1 MKYFKIIIILFTFVA
16 QPLSRLT
23 ENSKLFTVDM
33 TKLLRYSD
41 FGKNIIAANN
51 IARKKLQSENK
62 KLEKKLLLEEKELS
76 ELRTIISIDEFRPK
90 ALEFD
95 KKVTIIRKGQREK
108 EENLNKKVRREEAD
122 FFKKIY
128 PILYELLIERG
139 GLVLIDQRNAILWDN
154 SVDLTDDA
162 IAVINRV
169 VGSGI
174 KTN

>member
-1 MKYFKIIIILFTFVA
+1 MTSLKIALILLCLLF
-16 QPLSRLT
+16 QPLLAEEKSV
-23 ENSKLFTVDM
+23 LFTVDM
-33 TKLLRYSD
+33 SQLLRSSD
-41 FGKNIIAANN
+41 FGKNIIANN
-51 IARKKLQSENK
+51 NAARQNLQNENND
-62 KLEKKLLLEEKELS
+62 LEEKLLIEEKELS
-76 ELRTIISIDEFRPK
+76 ELRKILSIDEFRPK

-108 EENLNKKVRREEAD
+108 EENLNKKVRREETD

-139 GLVLIDQRNAILWDN
+139 GLVLVDQRNAILWDN

-162 IAVINRV
+162 IALINQALA
-169 VGSGI
+169 SGI

>member
-1 MKYFKIIIILFTFVA
+1 MTSLKIALILLCLLF
-16 QPLSRLT
+16 QPLLAEEKSV
-23 ENSKLFTVDM
+23 LFTVDM
-33 TKLLRYSD
+33 SQLLRSSD
-41 FGKNIIAANN
+41 FGKNIIANN
-51 IARKKLQSENK
+51 NAARQNLQNENND
-62 KLEKKLLLEEKELS
+62 LEEKLLIEEKELS
-76 ELRTIISIDEFRPK
+76 ELRKTLSIDEFRPK

-108 EENLNKKVRREEAD
+108 EENLNKKVRREETD

-139 GLVLIDQRNAILWDN
+139 GLVLVDQRNAILWDN

-162 IAVINRV
+162 IALINQALA
-169 VGSGI
+169 SGI

>member
-1 MKYFKIIIILFTFVA
+1 MTHFKIVLFLLCLLF
-16 QPLSRLT
+16 QPLLAEEKSV
-23 ENSKLFTVDM
+23 LFTVDM
-33 TKLLRYSD
+33 SKLLRSSD
-41 FGKNIIAANN
+41 FGKNIIAVNN
-51 IARKKLQSENK
+51 AARQNLQNENNN
-62 KLEKKLLLEEKELS
+62 LEEKLLIEEKELS
-76 ELRTIISIDEFRPK
+76 ELRKTISIDEFRPK

-108 EENLNKKVRREEAD
+108 EENLNKKVRREESD

-139 GLVLIDQRNAILWDN
+139 GLVLIDQRNAVLWDN

-169 VGSGI
+169 LGSGI
-174 KTN
+174 KTK

>member
-1 MKYFKIIIILFTFVA
+1 MTSLKIALILLCLLF
-16 QPLSRLT
+16 QPLLAEEKSV
-23 ENSKLFTVDM
+23 LFTVDM
-33 TKLLRYSD
+33 SQLLRSSD
-41 FGKNIIAANN
+41 FGKNIIANN
-51 IARKKLQSENK
+51 NAARQNLQNENND
-62 KLEKKLLLEEKELS
+62 LEEKLLIEEKELS
-76 ELRTIISIDEFRPK
+76 ELRKILSIDEFRPK

-108 EENLNKKVRREEAD
+108 EENLNKKARREETD

-139 GLVLIDQRNAILWDN
+139 GLVLVDQRNAILWDN

-162 IAVINRV
+162 IALINQALA
-169 VGSGI
+169 SGI

>member
-1 MKYFKIIIILFTFVA
+1 MTHFKIVLFLLCILF
-16 QPLSRLT
+16 QPLLAEEKSV
-23 ENSKLFTVDM
+23 LFTVDM
-33 TKLLRYSD
+33 SKLLRSSD
-41 FGKNIIAANN
+41 FGKNIIAVNN
-51 IARKKLQSENK
+51 AARQNLQNENNN
-62 KLEKKLLLEEKELS
+62 LEEKLLIEEKELS
-76 ELRTIISIDEFRPK
+76 ELRKTISIDEFRPK

-108 EENLNKKVRREEAD
+108 EENLNKKVRKEETD

-128 PILYELLIERG
+128 PILYELLIEHG

-169 VGSGI
+169 LGSGDE
-174 KTN
+174 TN

>member
-1 MKYFKIIIILFTFVA
+1 MTSLKIALFLLCLLF
-16 QPLSRLT
+16 QPLLAEEKSV
-23 ENSKLFTVDM
+23 LFTVDM
-33 TKLLRYSD
+33 SKLLRSSD
-41 FGKNIIAANN
+41 FGKNIIANKNAARQNLQNENN
-51 IARKKLQSENK
+51 D
-62 KLEKKLLLEEKELS
+62 LEEKLLIEEKELS
-76 ELRTIISIDEFRPK
+76 ELRKTLSIDEFRPK

-108 EENLNKKVRREEAD
+108 EENLNKKVRREETD

-139 GLVLIDQRNAILWDN
+139 GLVLVDQRNAILWDN

-162 IAVINRV
+162 IALINQALV
-169 VGSGI
+169 SGI

>member
-1 MKYFKIIIILFTFVA
+1 MTSLKIALILMCLLS
-16 QPLSRLT
+16 QPLLAEEKSV
-23 ENSKLFTVDM
+23 LFTVDM
-33 TKLLRYSD
+33 SQLLRSSD
-41 FGKNIIAANN
+41 FGKNIIAVNN
-51 IARKKLQSENK
+51 AARQNLQNENNN
-62 KLEKKLLLEEKELS
+62 LEEKLLIEEKELS
-76 ELRTIISIDEFRPK
+76 ELRKIISIDEFRPK

-108 EENLNKKVRREEAD
+108 EENLNKKVRREETD

-139 GLVLIDQRNAILWDN
+139 GLVLVDQRNAILWDN

-162 IAVINRV
+162 IALINQALA
-169 VGSGI
+169 SGI

>member
-1 MKYFKIIIILFTFVA
+1 MTHFKIVLFLLCLLF
-16 QPLSRLT
+16 QPLLAEEKSV
-23 ENSKLFTVDM
+23 LFTVDM
-33 TKLLRYSD
+33 SKLLRSSD
-41 FGKNIIAANN
+41 FGKNIIAVNN
-51 IARKKLQSENK
+51 AARQNLQNENNN
-62 KLEKKLLLEEKELS
+62 LEEKLLIEEKELS
-76 ELRTIISIDEFRPK
+76 ELRKTISIDEFRPK

-122 FFKKIY
+122 FFRKIY

>member
-1 MKYFKIIIILFTFVA
+1 MTHFKIVLFLLCLLF
-16 QPLSRLT
+16 QPLLAEEKSV
-23 ENSKLFTVDM
+23 LFTVDM
-33 TKLLRYSD
+33 SKLLRSSD
-41 FGKNIIAANN
+41 FGKNIIAVNN
-51 IARKKLQSENK
+51 AARQNLQNENNN
-62 KLEKKLLLEEKELS
+62 LEEKLLIEEKELS
-76 ELRTIISIDEFRPK
+76 ELRKTISIDEFRPK

-108 EENLNKKVRREEAD
+108 EENLNKKVRREETD

-169 VGSGI
+169 LGSGI
-174 KTN
+174 KTK

>member
-1 MKYFKIIIILFTFVA
+1 MTHFKIVLFLLCLLF
-16 QPLSRLT
+16 QPLLAEEKSV
-23 ENSKLFTVDM
+23 LFTVDM
-33 TKLLRYSD
+33 SKLLRSSD
-41 FGKNIIAANN
+41 FGKNIIAVNN
-51 IARKKLQSENK
+51 AARQNLQNENNN
-62 KLEKKLLLEEKELS
+62 LEEKLLIEEKELS
-76 ELRTIISIDEFRPK
+76 ELRKTISIDEFRPK

-122 FFKKIY
+122 FFKKVY

-169 VGSGI
+169 LGSGN

>member
-1 MKYFKIIIILFTFVA
+1 MTHFKIVLFLLCLLF
-16 QPLSRLT
+16 QPLLAEEKSV
-23 ENSKLFTVDM
+23 LFTVDM
-33 TKLLRYSD
+33 SKLLRSSD
-41 FGKNIIAANN
+41 YGKNIIAVNN
-51 IARKKLQSENK
+51 AARQNLQNENNN
-62 KLEKKLLLEEKELS
+62 LEEKLLIEEKELS
-76 ELRTIISIDEFRPK
+76 ELRKTISIDEFRPK

-108 EENLNKKVRREEAD
+108 EENLNKKVRREESD

-169 VGSGI
+169 LGSGI
-174 KTN
+174 KTK